1 MTRAVGAPNAV
12 GVDRPSLAPARARE
26 RPRARRPRVA
36 STRARDAGA
45 DAGRDAGA
53 VTRRERTPTG
63 GAARSFVGASFYE
76 DPYDTRGGGAARGL
90 ATARELA
97 SARRGLSGPMSQA
110 ARRAKGAMRPAD
122 GAKKRNRAEEA
133 IERRRAIERDM
144 RAQVLEVEVKR
155 EVESLVKQRAKK
167 ALECERVELRDGSVL
182 FKFKVRDVPQVT
194 VEETERVAL
203 EVERRLWGDTQTNEN
218 IVARWLMTVRY
229 LASTFSV
236 ENAVVYVASTPFRVL
251 FWSLAYALRSIF
263 WIVTGRG
270 SVRPSARAKRQ
281 LKQINTVVSTG
292 PERGFNPFGSVKSR
306 PNWRAA

>member
-1 MTRAVGAPNAV
+1 MTRAVGVTNAFV
-12 GVDRPSLAPARARE
+12 VDRASFATARRGERARATK
-26 RPRARRPRVA
+26 PRAV
-36 STRARDAGA
+36 STRARED
-45 DAGRDAGA
+45 DDRRDARA
-53 VTRRERTPTG
+53 VTRRARVPNG
-63 GAARSFVGASFYE
+63 GGARSFVGASFYE
-76 DPYDTRGGGAARGL
+76 DPYDTRGGGSARGL

-122 GAKKRNRAEEA
+122 GAKKRNRAEEV
-133 IERRRAIERDM
+133 IERRRAVERNM

-182 FKFKVRDVPQVT
+182 FKFKMQEAEVSA
-194 VEETERVAL
+194 EETERVTM

-218 IVARWLMTVRY
+218 VVARWLMTVRY

-236 ENAVVYVASTPFRVL
+236 ENAVVYVASTPFRLL

>member
-1 MTRAVGAPNAV
+1 
-12 GVDRPSLAPARARE
+12 
-26 RPRARRPRVA
+26 
-36 STRARDAGA
+36 
-45 DAGRDAGA
+45 
-53 VTRRERTPTG
+53 
-63 GAARSFVGASFYE
+63 
-76 DPYDTRGGGAARGL
+76 
-90 ATARELA
+90 
-97 SARRGLSGPMSQA
+97 MSQA

-122 GAKKRNRAEEA
+122 GAKKRNRAEEV
-133 IERRRAIERDM
+133 IERRRAVERNM

-182 FKFKVRDVPQVT
+182 FKFKMQEAEVSA
-194 VEETERVAL
+194 EETERVAM

-218 IVARWLMTVRY
+218 VVARWLMTVRY

-236 ENAVVYVASTPFRVL
+236 ENAVVYVASTPFRLL